1 MVKNPP
7 ANAGETGVTGLIP
20 GQEDSLGKEMATHS
34 SILAWEIPWTEE
46 PGSLQSKGSQ
56 RVGHDFATEYPAQEF
71 LYNYL
76 WYYVLPP
83 KNFLTLILL

>member
-7 ANAGETGVTGLIP
+7 ANAGETGVAGLIP
-20 GQEDSLGKEMATHS
+20 GWEDSLGKEMATHS

-56 RVGHDFATEYPAQEF
+56 RVGHDFTTEHTAQEF

-76 WYYVLPP
+76 WYYVCC
-83 KNFLTLILL
+83 LLKIF